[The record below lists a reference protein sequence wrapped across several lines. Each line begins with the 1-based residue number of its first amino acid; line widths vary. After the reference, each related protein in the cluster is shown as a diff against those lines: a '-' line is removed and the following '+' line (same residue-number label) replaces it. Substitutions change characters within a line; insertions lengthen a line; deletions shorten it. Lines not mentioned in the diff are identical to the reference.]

1 MLQIGNGGT
10 TGSILGNVTDNAVLA
25 FDRSDSTSFGG
36 NISGSGVLQHNGTG
50 TLTLSGTNSYG
61 GGTFL
66 DSGTLAVSSDANLGA
81 ANGGLTFNG
90 GTLQLLAGFTSNRDV
105 TLNVGGIV
113 DTNGN
118 NATWAGAV
126 AGAGGL
132 TKTGAGMLTLS
143 GAGTYLGPTFV
154 NAGTLQAGIVNA
166 FAPGSAYT
174 VAPGAVLDLNS
185 FNQTI
190 GSLAGGGSVTLGSAT
205 VSTGNDNT
213 STNFSGDISGVG
225 GGLTKIG
232 TGTFTLSGI
241 STYSGTTNVAGG
253 TLVVMVD
260 YEFRSCCAV
269 GRQAGRPGYDRRAH
283 RPERRHGGAGSGDAI
298 HAATSPAMPA
308 SRPARPSWSTSTAPI
323 RTTGCMSAA
332 ARPCPVAPSTCRR
345 AAPASLP

>member
-50 TLTLSGTNSYG
+50 TLTLSGLNSYG

-66 DSGTLAVSSDANLGA
+66 DAGTLAVSSDANLGA

-143 GAGTYLGPTFV
+143 GAGTYLRT
-154 NAGTLQAGIVNA
+154 
-166 FAPGSAYT
+166 
-174 VAPGAVLDLNS
+174 DL
-185 FNQTI
+185 
-190 GSLAGGGSVTLGSAT
+190 
-205 VSTGNDNT
+205 
-213 STNFSGDISGVG
+213 
-225 GGLTKIG
+225 
-232 TGTFTLSGI
+232 
-241 STYSGTTNVAGG
+241 
-253 TLVVMVD
+253 
-260 YEFRSCCAV
+260 
-269 GRQAGRPGYDRRAH
+269 RQCRYAAGRHRQCVRPGQRLH
-283 RPERRHGGAGSGDAI
+283 GRPWSG
-298 HAATSPAMPA
+298 
-308 SRPARPSWSTSTAPI
+308 ARPQQLQSNHWLA
-323 RTTGCMSAA
+323 
-332 ARPCPVAPSTCRR
+332 CRR
-345 AAPASLP
+345 RQCDTGLRDREHRQ